1 MSYEHSEF
9 LADMLRKLAKLDYI
23 RPNEI
28 PNIDL
33 YMDQVTTFMD
43 SHLEATKRS
52 EADKILTKTMINNY
66 AKNNLLPPPVK
77 KKYSRDHM
85 ITLMFIYYF
94 KSLMSISDIQSVL
107 GPLTERFFAGNGSVS
122 LEHIYKEIYQGERER
137 LPLITKDIISMFKK
151 AEGSFENVSNEEEKE
166 YLQIFSFICY
176 LCFDMY
182 MKKEMVENIIDEL
195 NSKRASD
202 KTADSKAARTDKSV
216 KPNKPIKSDKPVKP
230 DKPVKSDKPTGKAS
244 DSTNK

>member
-9 LADMLRKLAKLDYI
+9 LADMLRKLSKLDYI
-23 RPNEI
+23 RPTEI

-52 EADKILTKTMINNY
+52 EEDKILTKTMINNY

-107 GPLTERFFAGNGSVS
+107 GPLTERFFSGNGSVS
-122 LEHIYKEIYQGERER
+122 LEHIYKEIYQSERER

-151 AEGSFENVSNEEEKE
+151 AEGSFENVHNEDEKE
-166 YLQIFSFICY
+166 YLRIFSFICY

-195 NSKRASD
+195 NSKQL
-202 KTADSKAARTDKSV
+202 
-216 KPNKPIKSDKPVKP
+216 SDKPEDNKTSKTAKSAKQVKT
-230 DKPVKSDKPTGKAS
+230 DKE
-244 DSTNK
+244 

>member
-43 SHLEATKRS
+43 THLEATKRS

-107 GPLTERFFAGNGSVS
+107 GPLTERFFSGSGSIS

-151 AEGSFENVSNEEEKE
+151 AESSFENVSNEEEKE

-195 NSKRASD
+195 NSKHPSG
-202 KTADSKAARTDKSV
+202 KSAQT
-216 KPNKPIKSDKPVKP
+216 KSDKADKAV
-230 DKPVKSDKPTGKAS
+230 KPVKSDKPVKSEKT
-244 DSTNK
+244 